1 MPRQGVH
8 DGHACFAL
16 LQHNKEADAVQL
28 ANHRPVVAVR
38 RHKDDR
44 IHAGGI
50 HFAACP
56 HRQRHIALRFVLVQ
70 PLDLNMFQLK
80 VRFFI
85 HRRRERAVNQ
95 RFPLCR
101 CILAVKQNHLGYFAQ
116 LLGREAAQRRR
127 ELHGIRIFAVH
138 RNQAFFAL
146 PQQPAQIAHRVV
158 ARIAHQRQV
167 FKAVFVA
174 LIENRYEFFIIIED
188 IALALRACGNSIP
201 VNPAVERVAA
211 GIAFIVFPCFF
222 DTIFFRPVRHQ
233 ENGFH
238 IVPLHPFRE
247 KARHL
252 IDSVADFTIDA
263 DNVFVNIRL
272 CFVNSDAV
280 LFQLRHR
287 F

>member
-1 MPRQGVH
+1 MLYDAAVQKSSNEAERDFMPRQGVH
-8 DGHACFAL
+8 DGHARFAL

-38 RHKDDR
+38 RNKDDR

-56 HRQRHIALRFVLVQ
+56 HRQRHITLRFVLVQ

-138 RNQAFFAL
+138 RNQAFLAL
-146 PQQPAQIAHRVV
+146 LQQPAQIAHRVV
-158 ARIAHQRQV
+158 ARITHQRQV

-174 LIENRYEFFIIIED
+174 FIENRYEFFIIIED
-188 IALALRACGNSIP
+188 VALALRACSNGIP

-222 DTIFFRPVRHQ
+222 DTIFFVPFGIRKM
-233 ENGFH
+233 GF
-238 IVPLHPFRE
+238 
-247 KARHL
+247 
-252 IDSVADFTIDA
+252 T
-263 DNVFVNIRL
+263 
-272 CFVNSDAV
+272 
-280 LFQLRHR
+280 
-287 F
+287 

>member
-1 MPRQGVH
+1 M
-8 DGHACFAL
+8 
-16 LQHNKEADAVQL
+16 
-28 ANHRPVVAVR
+28 
-38 RHKDDR
+38 
-44 IHAGGI
+44 
-50 HFAACP
+50 
-56 HRQRHIALRFVLVQ
+56 
-70 PLDLNMFQLK
+70 
-80 VRFFI
+80 
-85 HRRRERAVNQ
+85 
-95 RFPLCR
+95 
-101 CILAVKQNHLGYFAQ
+101 
-116 LLGREAAQRRR
+116 
-127 ELHGIRIFAVH
+127 
-138 RNQAFFAL
+138 AF
-146 PQQPAQIAHRVV
+146 
-158 ARIAHQRQV
+158 
-167 FKAVFVA
+167 
-174 LIENRYEFFIIIED
+174 IENRYEFFIIIED

-222 DTIFFRPVRHQ
+222 DTIFLRPVRHQ

-247 KARHL
+247 KARDL